1 MTKYDR
7 ISTLFLVGLAIAVS
21 LESIRIG
28 PGSLS
33 NPGPG
38 LIPLGCGLVLGILSL
53 VGFFRTFVRS
63 SSERRREDAV
73 KLGGRTISALVSMVA
88 FGFLINSLG
97 FLIVTFLWMGFVCRW
112 IARMG
117 WKGTIFTS
125 VVTPFCTWLLF
136 EYFLE
141 IRFPRGIL
149 GLLIEGF

>member
-53 VGFFRTFVRS
+53 IGFFRTFVRP
-63 SSERRREDAV
+63 SSEVLRKNAV
-73 KLGGRTISALVSMVA
+73 KLGGSTIAALVSMLVFA
-88 FGFLINSLG
+88 FLIDTLG

-112 IARMG
+112 IGRLG
-117 WKGTIFTS
+117 WKATIFTS
-125 VVTPFCTWLLF
+125 VVTPFCIWLLF
-136 EYFLE
+136 VYFLE

-149 GLLIEGF
+149 SF